1 MNKIKTIILLLLVS
15 VSGANA
21 QIITLNYNDF
31 SSNDCDVFGSPIP
44 VQGILHETKRGDVT
58 KNTSQNGIQL
68 KFDYSSGSNNQ
79 KGSEFSIFGLTFK
92 KDYKYVVKI
101 TAKNNN
107 SYSEPAG
114 LKCNFNPIN
123 NDPSC
128 NGVNYINQNNGTF
141 SSNNSNWFQTV
152 NGTSFTEY
160 TFESDY
166 LSSAQTSLGIGTYSL
181 FHIGSSSQNIQT
193 IFIKKIE
200 IFETPPPP
208 SFSLTPS
215 TLNLDCGDIG
225 QKTFTVTPSNIPSGA
240 TVTYNWSYISNDW
253 IFIDQTATSITLQPR
268 SSTSLPSNVTVNP
281 SINGV
286 AQASKTCIVSRA
298 PFNTNA
304 ILISGNSYVC
314 DTGVYTINNLPS
326 GVVIQSVASSNN
338 SIATV
343 SLTGTNQITV
353 TKVSDGIVSIS
364 AIVQNTCNQTA
375 TISNENL
382 QIGIPSNVYNTIIS
396 GSNYVCSNQSY
407 TYTISDTNHPCIT
420 SYNWVVSPNLQVIYQ
435 DSNSITIVKNP
446 FNNQN
451 AGYISYIIP
460 NTNVEIRKGVWVGLP
475 EYMGLNIQK
484 LSSYDLY
491 PGSWTTLKATYNALI
506 YPENGNYNLTYEW
519 LIPSSLV
526 RNYTDTAYKDVNP
539 RNSGQINIGVRAWNE
554 CGCSDYKYKLFDV
567 ISTGGGG
574 GSNIIIPAN

>member
-31 SSNDCDVFGSPIP
+31 SSSSCDVFVSPIP
-44 VQGILHETKRGDVT
+44 VQGILHETKIGDIT
-58 KNTSQNGIQL
+58 KNSTVGALSLAFN
-68 KFDYSSGSNNQ
+68 YNNNTQ
-79 KGSEFSIFGLTFK
+79 KGSEFAITYHTFK
-92 KDYKYVVKI
+92 KDYKYRVKI

-114 LKCNFNPIN
+114 IKCNFNVSGI
-123 NDPSC
+123 DLQC
-128 NGVNYINQNNGTF
+128 NGPNILNSNNGTF
-141 SSNNSNWFQTV
+141 SSSNNWFQTV

-160 TFESDY
+160 TFETDY
-166 LSSAQTSLGIGTYSL
+166 LSSAQTNLGIGTYSL
-181 FHIGSSSQNIQT
+181 NNISQNSQWYQT
-193 IFIKKIE
+193 IYIKKIE
-200 IFETPPPP
+200 IIELPPPP

-225 QKTFTVTPSNIPSGA
+225 QKTFTVIPSNIPSGA
-240 TVTYNWSYISNDW
+240 NVTYNWSYISNDW
-253 IFIDQTATSITLQPR
+253 IFIGQTATSITLQPR

-286 AQASKTCIVSRA
+286 AQASKTCVVSRA
-298 PFNTNA
+298 PFNTNT